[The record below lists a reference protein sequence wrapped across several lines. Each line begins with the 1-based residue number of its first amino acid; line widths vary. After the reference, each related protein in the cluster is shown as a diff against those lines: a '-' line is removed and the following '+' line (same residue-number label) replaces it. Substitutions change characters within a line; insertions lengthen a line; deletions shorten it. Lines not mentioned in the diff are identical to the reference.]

1 MFGCIGEIVY
11 TLISGSGLSALFPIL
26 IVVIVGTSI
35 DVSLPDYYIIGP
47 NRNKNVMREY
57 LIQTKKEFLEWFNE
71 IGHYFINVMRK

>member
-47 NRNKNVMREY
+47 NRNKNAMREY
-57 LIQTKKEFLEWFNE
+57 LIQTKKR
-71 IGHYFINVMRK
+71 ISGMV